1 MLDLLLVLA
10 VLRSGCYP
18 RAQLGEV
25 YLPRYDYECDTCHHV
40 FELKQS
46 FDSEPVATCPQCEN
60 SARRKFHSVPV
71 VFKGSGWYVN
81 DYGKRGT
88 GAGAPVESK
97 ESEPAAESA
106 KSDGDGDAKPASKT
120 EAKSDSKAEG
130 GSGATD
136 SSNAKAKPETSKAKS
151 D

>member
-1 MLDLLLVLA
+1 M
-10 VLRSGCYP
+10 
-18 RAQLGEV
+18 
-25 YLPRYDYECDTCHHV
+25 PRYDYECDSCHHR

-46 FDSEPVATCPQCEN
+46 FDSEPVATCPMCEH

-88 GAGAPVESK
+88 GAGAPTEAK
-97 ESEPAAESA
+97 ESAEPAE
-106 KSDGDGDAKPASKT
+106 KSSKSSKSEGDGDGKSASKA
-120 EAKSDSKAEG
+120 EGKSDSKAEG
-130 GSGATD
+130 GSGAGATSD
-136 SSNAKAKPETSKAKS
+136 SKAKSETSKAKS